1 MNVID
6 DRERGSAGQAQGGGM
21 RQGWTW
27 KPLGEVCKTGS
38 GGTPLSSRKEFY
50 EGGTIP
56 WLVSGEVAQGNVR
69 EAKNFITA
77 AGLENSAAKL
87 FPRDTVLV
95 AMYGA
100 TAGQVAILR
109 FEAATNQAVCGILP
123 NDKFVPEFL
132 YYFLLAKKDDLVA
145 QATGN
150 AQPNISQIKIKN
162 TAVPVLPL
170 PEQHRIV
177 TLLDEAFAGLATAK
191 ANAEQNLQNARAI
204 FESHLQSVFSKRGEG
219 WVETTLETV
228 LATQPQNGWS
238 PPAANHADT
247 GTPVLT
253 LSSVTGFRFRSDKI
267 KFTSAQTDLSKSYW
281 VKNGDFLITRS
292 NTPEL
297 VGHVAIAADIE
308 RPTIYPDLIMRMNPM
323 PDRMITE
330 FLYCQMRTPAMRTKI
345 IGRAQ
350 GANPT
355 MKKIS
360 NGAVKTL
367 PVTAPP
373 IETQQVIV
381 ATLQEVSTETQRLT
395 SLYERKLA
403 ALEELKKSLLHQAFN
418 GEL

>member
-1 MNVID
+1 M
-6 DRERGSAGQAQGGGM
+6 S
-21 RQGWTW
+21 QGWTW

-100 TAGQVAILR
+100 TAGQVGILR

-170 PEQHRIV
+170 PEQQRIV
-177 TLLDEAFAGLATAK
+177 ALLDEAFAGLATAK
-191 ANAEQNLQNARAI
+191 ANAERNLQNARAI
-204 FESHLQSVFSKRGEG
+204 FESHLQSVFSQRGEG
-219 WVETTLETV
+219 WPTKQLGEVCDFQGGSQPPKSEFVYEPRAGYVRFLQIRDYASDRHLTYIPESSKNRLCNADDIMIGRYGASVGKILTSRAGAYNVALVKTIPDLRVLDRDFFFNYLASGVFQGCLADVAARSAQNGFSKDDIYGFPVPAPPLSEQRMVIEQLNPLEVET
-228 LATQPQNGWS
+228 Q
-238 PPAANHADT
+238 H
-247 GTPVLT
+247 LT
-253 LSSVTGFRFRSDKI
+253 
-267 KFTSAQTDLSKSYW
+267 
-281 VKNGDFLITRS
+281 
-292 NTPEL
+292 
-297 VGHVAIAADIE
+297 H
-308 RPTIYPDLIMRMNPM
+308 
-323 PDRMITE
+323 
-330 FLYCQMRTPAMRTKI
+330 
-345 IGRAQ
+345 
-350 GANPT
+350 
-355 MKKIS
+355 
-360 NGAVKTL
+360 
-367 PVTAPP
+367 
-373 IETQQVIV
+373 
-381 ATLQEVSTETQRLT
+381 
-395 SLYERKLA
+395 LYERKLA
-403 ALEELKKSLLHQAFN
+403 ALEELKKTLLHQAFN